1 VTVDPIVRAVLAGI
15 VEGATEFIPVSS
27 TGHLDLLDALLGFTD
42 AKAKVFEIF
51 IQLGA
56 ILAIVVLYWR
66 TIVAAVA
73 GVGRHPAA
81 TRLVVNLAVAF
92 VPVAIVGL
100 LLHHWITAHLLRPA
114 VIAGALI
121 VGGVIILIIERW
133 EPRTTVPTLEELDA
147 PTALGIG
154 LAQLLSLIPGTSRSG
169 ATIMGGYALGLSRRA
184 ATEFS
189 FLLAVPVMIAATLF
203 DLFKNRTLLTGAD
216 LPAFAVGFVV
226 SFITAIVVVRGFLR
240 YVSRHS
246 FAAFAWYRIAL
257 GIVVLLVLRHAA
269 A

>member
-1 VTVDPIVRAVLAGI
+1 MSVDPIVRAVLAGI

-27 TGHLDLLDALLGFTD
+27 TGHLDLLDALLGYTD

-66 TIVAAVA
+66 TIVAAISGVA
-73 GVGRHPAA
+73 RDPAA

-100 LLHHWITAHLLRPA
+100 VLHRWITAHLLTPV

-121 VGGVIILIIERW
+121 VGGVIILLIERW
-133 EPRTTVPTLEELDA
+133 QPRTTTPTLDDVAVPTA
-147 PTALGIG
+147 FGIG
-154 LAQLLSLIPGTSRSG
+154 LAQLLSLVPGTSRSG

-189 FLLAVPVMIAATLF
+189 FLLAVPVMVAATLF
-203 DLFKNRTLLTGAD
+203 DLFKNRGMLGGAD
-216 LPAFAVGFVV
+216 VPSFAVGFVV
-226 SFITAIVVVRGFLR
+226 SFVTAIVIVRGFLR

-257 GIVVLLVLRHAA
+257 GIVVFLVLRHAGA
-269 A
+269 